1 MKSDAAAWPL
11 SAQPLIE
18 RIRAQE
24 QTEKAWNLRAS
35 EVRHLLG
42 VDSAAF
48 YRLIYA
54 AERAGN
60 RLVGL
65 SAAGE
70 RYCQENIGELVSLLE
85 LFCGP
90 EVEQQLYAAG
100 IFLPHT
106 EQQELMGTFLNVAAE
121 AVRSHRLET
130 GEFSDMLRAFG
141 SFERARRVYQ
151 EQFFPLESLTAE
163 AIRRYSSTRVF
174 GIPELALANAGRIL
188 QLFFRKHLLEPE
200 DLFAPL
206 FERLREQA
214 VLEGY
219 AQRPESAGQPGG
231 RSRTARGAERKV
243 PTTPVREARRA
254 MGLEGRALDLALLKS
269 RYRELIRI
277 YHPDI
282 NPEGLRRC
290 QEINAAYSLLAAGL
304 SN

>member
-1 MKSDAAAWPL
+1 VKTDTAGRAP

-24 QTEKAWNLRAS
+24 QTGKVWNLRAA
-35 EVRHLLG
+35 EVRELLG
-42 VDSAAF
+42 LDSAAF
-48 YRLIYA
+48 YRRIYA

-65 SAAGE
+65 AFVGE
-70 RYCQENIGELVSLLE
+70 RYSQENVGELVSLLE
-85 LFCGP
+85 LFCGR
-90 EVEQQLYAAG
+90 EAEQQLYAAG
-100 IFLPHT
+100 IFLPHA
-106 EQQELMGTFLNVAAE
+106 EQRELMGAFLNVAAE
-121 AVRSHRLET
+121 AVRGHRLET
-130 GEFSDMLRAFG
+130 GEFSAMLRAFG
-141 SFERARRVYQ
+141 SFERARRVYR
-151 EQFFPLESLTAE
+151 EQYFPMEPLTAE
-163 AIRRYSSTRVF
+163 AIRRYGSTRVF
-174 GIPELALANAGRIL
+174 GIPDLALANARRIL

-219 AQRPESAGQPGG
+219 AQQSESYGQPGG
-231 RSRTARGAERKV
+231 RSRTTRGAEPKV
-243 PTTPVREARRA
+243 PMKPVLEARRA
-254 MGLEGRALDLALLKS
+254 MGLEGRALDLTLLKS

-304 SN
+304 SG

>member
-1 MKSDAAAWPL
+1 MKSDTAVSAP

-24 QTEKAWNLRAS
+24 QTGKSWNLRAA

-42 VDSAAF
+42 VDPADF
-48 YRLIYA
+48 YRRIYA

-65 SAAGE
+65 STAGE
-70 RYCQENIGELVSLLE
+70 RYCQENIGELVSVLE
-85 LFCGP
+85 LFCGR
-90 EVEQQLYAAG
+90 EVERQLYEAG
-100 IFLPHT
+100 IFLPYT
-106 EQQELMGTFLNVAAE
+106 EQQELMGIFLNVAAE

-130 GEFSDMLRAFG
+130 GDFSAMLRAFG
-141 SFERARRVYQ
+141 GFERARRVYR
-151 EQFFPLESLTAE
+151 EQYFPMESLTAE
-163 AIRRYSSTRVF
+163 AVRRYGSTRVF
-174 GIPELALANAGRIL
+174 AIPDLALANAGRIL

-219 AQRPESAGQPGG
+219 ERRPESSGQSGA
-231 RSRTARGAERKV
+231 RSRAAWGAGRKV
-243 PTTPVREARRA
+243 PATPARKARCA
-254 MGLEGRALDLALLKS
+254 MGLDGGPLDLTLLKR

-304 SN
+304 SD